1 MFPKGFLWDADGWI
15 AREQIIGEE
24 AEFATPADFITQY
37 PHIANPPTTFM
48 VMSRFVDM
56 LQGTTKYYDYKL

>member
-37 PHIANPPTTFM
+37 PHIANPPTMEQRSTM
-48 VMSRFVDM
+48 ATSC
-56 LQGTTKYYDYKL
+56 GI